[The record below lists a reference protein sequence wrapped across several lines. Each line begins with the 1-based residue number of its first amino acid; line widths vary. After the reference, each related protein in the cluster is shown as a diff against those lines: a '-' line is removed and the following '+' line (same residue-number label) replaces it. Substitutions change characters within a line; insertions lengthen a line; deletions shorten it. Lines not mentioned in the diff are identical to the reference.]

1 MTRIRQFAND
11 MGISYNKAKGLID
24 KGKKRRDGGSTILE
38 NYMPIK
44 IVAKK
49 KEVEKP
55 KMRPKK
61 LTSGSEFN
69 VKKKEKLTSG
79 SEFNVKKSD
88 GGSMRKPRKG
98 EKSMRKETDTSK
110 IMKKFMTQ
118 IDMIP
123 INLRKSLGVKGKAM
137 GGLERYEE
145 GGVKKKK
152 NIFAEL
158 TKKKREIEAEKK
170 KKKER
175 NTDLISKE
183 KREIKQTKP
192 FMPNIDP
199 PTEGEDNDLR
209 IIRRMKKKDGG
220 AFPDLSGDG
229 KVTQKDIL
237 IGRGVIKKKMGGI
250 ARGGGAAIQ
259 GTGFKGVY

>member
-24 KGKKRRDGGSTILE
+24 KGKKRRDGGSTVLE

-61 LTSGSEFN
+61 DPFRADKT
-69 VKKKEKLTSG
+69 
-79 SEFNVKKSD
+79 
-88 GGSMRKPRKG
+88 
-98 EKSMRKETDTSK
+98 
-110 IMKKFMTQ
+110 
-118 IDMIP
+118 
-123 INLRKSLGVKGKAM
+123 KSLNEKFSMETAKANEKAIKEIKKAM
-137 GGLERYEE
+137 GGLE
-145 GGVKKKK
+145 
-152 NIFAEL
+152 
-158 TKKKREIEAEKK
+158 TK
-170 KKKER
+170 
-175 NTDLISKE
+175 
-183 KREIKQTKP
+183 
-192 FMPNIDP
+192 
-199 PTEGEDNDLR
+199 
-209 IIRRMKKKDGG
+209 MKKKDGG

-229 KVTQKDIL
+229 KVTKKDIL

-250 ARGGGAAIQ
+250 ARGGGAAIS

>member
-11 MGISYNKAKGLID
+11 MGITYNKAKNLVQ

-61 LTSGSEFN
+61 DPFRADKTISLNREFS
-69 VKKKEKLTSG
+69 KKTAKANEDAMKSI
-79 SEFNVKKSD
+79 KKSD

-137 GGLERYEE
+137 GGLESGSEFN
-145 GGVKKKK
+145 KP
-152 NIFAEL
+152 
-158 TKKKREIEAEKK
+158 K
-170 KKKER
+170 KKKEDPPR
-175 NTDLISKE
+175 DRSKNRPP
-183 KREIKQTKP
+183 KPTKAP
-192 FMPNIDP
+192 ITLEMMKKMGIDP
-199 PTEGEDNDLR
+199 
-209 IIRRMKKKDGG
+209 RMRKKDGG

-250 ARGGGAAIQ
+250 ARGGGAAIS

>member
-11 MGISYNKAKGLID
+11 MGISYNGAKKLVQ

-49 KEVEKP
+49 KEVAKP

-61 LTSGSEFN
+61 DPFRADKT
-69 VKKKEKLTSG
+69 
-79 SEFNVKKSD
+79 
-88 GGSMRKPRKG
+88 
-98 EKSMRKETDTSK
+98 
-110 IMKKFMTQ
+110 
-118 IDMIP
+118 
-123 INLRKSLGVKGKAM
+123 KSLNEKFSMDTAKANEKAIKQIKKAM

-152 NIFAEL
+152 EDPPRDRPDPVIRGRRA
-158 TKKKREIEAEKK
+158 
-170 KKKER
+170 
-175 NTDLISKE
+175 
-183 KREIKQTKP
+183 P
-192 FMPNIDP
+192 MMPNTNPRLRALKKMGIDP
-199 PTEGEDNDLR
+199 
-209 IIRRMKKKDGG
+209 RMKKKDGG

-250 ARGGGAAIQ
+250 ARGGGAAIS